1 MRRKSM
7 SEALFSSYVQP
18 PQSKTYAKRAEECRW
33 LATISLPEFR
43 QTYLKFAAEYEQLAK
58 ET

>member
-7 SEALFSSYVQP
+7 SDALFSLYVQP
-18 PQSKTYAKRAEECRW
+18 PQSKTYVKRAEECRW
-33 LATISLPEFR
+33 LATISPPEFR
-43 QTYLKFAAEYEQLAK
+43 QTYLKLAAEYEQLAK